1 MFLHAPPGGRWA
13 VSDGWVKLH
22 RAALDH
28 PVLQAPNNFAAF
40 FRMVAAAAFKPCAV
54 TFRGKR
60 IQLGRG
66 QLVLSARDFAERSGM
81 TYQNFRT
88 ALAALQRN
96 AMVSAEPNAGLT
108 LITVTNFDTYQSGSD
123 EPNAEPNAKPNGAAN
138 AGLTQAQ
145 RTEQE
150 REESKNQESP
160 TIGRSLPT
168 DTESQTRPEGGA
180 KAALWAEM
188 KAWLGGKD
196 PGRLIGAWCRDYGE
210 GPVFAAY
217 FKALK
222 AHPAEPKSWMVDE
235 LKRSAGSKEVNL
247 PKGDQLLLDKFE
259 RPKIERQARVEIA
272 ATGLDVYTAEGGRAV
287 VARMREIADA
297 RS

>member
-1 MFLHAPPGGRWA
+1 
-13 VSDGWVKLH
+13 VKLH

-28 PVLQAPNNFAAF
+28 PVLHAPNNFAAF
-40 FRMVAAAAFKPCAV
+40 FRMVAAAAFKPCTV
-54 TFRGKR
+54 TFRSKAVK
-60 IQLGRG
+60 LERG
-66 QLVLSARDFAERSGM
+66 QLVVSARDFAERSGM

-96 AMVSAEPNAGLT
+96 AMVSAEANAGLT
-108 LITVTNFDTYQSGSD
+108 LITITNFDTYQSGGD
-123 EPNAEPNAKPNGAAN
+123 TPNAEANAKPNGASN
-138 AGLTQAQ
+138 ADLTQAQ

-150 REESKNQESP
+150 REESKNQESS
-160 TIGRSLPT
+160 TKGRNLPT
-168 DTESQTRPEGGA
+168 NTASQTRPEGGA
-180 KAALWAEM
+180 KVLLWAEM

-196 PGRLIGAWCRDYGE
+196 PGRLIAAWCRDHGE

-222 AHPAEPKSWMVDE
+222 STPAEPKSWMVDE
-235 LKRSAGSKEVNL
+235 LKRSGGNKKPAVS
-247 PKGDQLLLDKFE
+247 KGDQLLLDKFE
-259 RPKIERQARVEIA
+259 RPKIERQARLEIA

-297 RS
+297 RC